1 MGVNQLFKRTLIS
14 AAITLGF
21 ATAGTANAVD
31 WLMLQG
37 TEPAAASV
45 PARVFGF
52 VQAGFMKDYSS
63 PNASG
68 QYVPP
73 KMLGPNLNAQSGF
86 NVSHAQLGVRGT
98 GFPLDDHIN
107 YFMLL
112 EAGNTGLNNTST
124 GKSGPVLSDASVTL
138 NYIKGARV
146 RVGLFKTPG
155 SDEGMQSTIAAT
167 YMDFSEVTNQLLLER
182 YPNAVYTP
190 NIVPQT
196 QAQLQASGKPLNGFA
211 KPVGG
216 FRDSGVQV
224 FDHLDM
230 GKDWG
235 LTYAAMVGQGSGT
248 QLDNLDGKY
257 DTYLYLSTENDGDGR
272 LGGLKLYA
280 WSQSGKRLLDNTAC
294 TGVPITPTTIP
305 TTPTSTTPTCTTAN
319 ANPQYYK
326 RDRSGLGVHYLAKPY
341 RVSFEYITADGMI
354 FEGPDK
360 PSFTFVSTNGATA
373 KANGWYLDGGWY
385 VPNTKWELD
394 ARYDTVSLNTGATD
408 EHKFSKTTLG
418 VQYNFNPKAHVT
430 LNYELRDFK
439 CTASTPQCTA
449 ANLNLSGVGK
459 KIGMQVTTAF

>member
-1 MGVNQLFKRTLIS
+1 MGDKKLFKRTLIS
-14 AAITLGF
+14 AALALGF
-21 ATAGTANAVD
+21 TVTNTASAYD
-31 WLMLQG
+31 WLMMQG

-45 PARVFGF
+45 PAHVFGF

-63 PNASG
+63 ANATG
-68 QYVPP
+68 NVYVPP
-73 KMLGPNLNAQSGF
+73 KLLGPNLDAQSGF
-86 NVSHAQLGVRGT
+86 NISHAQVGVRGT

-107 YFMLL
+107 YFVLM

-124 GKSGPVLSDASVTL
+124 GKSGPVMTDASVTL

-155 SDEGMQSTIAAT
+155 SDEGMQSTIATT

-182 YPNAVYTP
+182 FPNAVYTG
-190 NIVPQT
+190 NILPQT
-196 QAQLQASGKPLNGFA
+196 QAQLQASGQPLNGFA

-224 FDHLDM
+224 FDSFDM
-230 GKDWG
+230 GKDWS
-235 LTYAAMVGQGSGT
+235 LTYAAMIGQGSGIE
-248 QLDNLDGKY
+248 LNNLDGKY
-257 DTYLYLSTENDGDGR
+257 DTYLYLATEKNLASTGPAN
-272 LGGLKLYA
+272 GLKFYV
-280 WSQSGKRLLDNTAC
+280 WSQSGQRLADVTNDT
-294 TGVPITPTTIP
+294 V
-305 TTPTSTTPTCTTAN
+305 
-319 ANPQYYK
+319 ANPQLYK
-326 RDRSGLGVHYLAKPY
+326 RDRSGFGVDYMARPY
-341 RVSFEYITADGMI
+341 RVSFEYISADGMI

-360 PSFTFVSTNGATA
+360 PSYTFVSTNGSTA

-394 ARYDTVSLNTGATD
+394 ARYDTVDLNTGATD
-408 EHKFSKTTLG
+408 EHTFTKTTLG

-439 CTASTPQCTA
+439 CTASTTACTN
-449 ANLNLSGVGK
+449 ANKNLSGVGN